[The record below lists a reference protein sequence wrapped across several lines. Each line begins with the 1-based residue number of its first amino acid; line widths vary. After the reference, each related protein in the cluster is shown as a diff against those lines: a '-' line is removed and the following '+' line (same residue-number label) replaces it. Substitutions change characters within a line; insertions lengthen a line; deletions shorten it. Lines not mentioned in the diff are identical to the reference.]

1 MDGWTGGLV
10 GRWLM
15 DGQMDGWMNK
25 KMRISKGQAKADAF
39 KEHNFIPAIK
49 SSELTYHYKARV
61 QDEGKTSD

>member
-1 MDGWTGGLV
+1 
-10 GRWLM
+10 M